1 MLKSGACMARA
12 EYALGGIVLS
22 NPNEHGFL
30 KDHFGA
36 F

>member
-1 MLKSGACMARA
+1 MLKNGACTARA

-30 KDHFGA
+30 KAHFDA